1 MEISAAAAAAAA
13 GEAVGRRSQSGSRA
27 SVISAV
33 WLLIC
38 LPGHKLG
45 ASPYR
50 CGGGGELPACVC
62 AGREAAAVLLT
73 LVTMSHQREKRS
85 VFGLR
90 MHTDLNVRG

>member
-1 MEISAAAAAAAA
+1 MGISAAAAAAAA

-27 SVISAV
+27 GVISAV

-50 CGGGGELPACVC
+50 CGGEGSCRHVFVLAERRPPSVDSRDDEPPKGE
-62 AGREAAAVLLT
+62 AVG
-73 LVTMSHQREKRS
+73 VRPSDAHRS
-85 VFGLR
+85 
-90 MHTDLNVRG
+90 